1 LPSTAS
7 NPEPFRRPDEAP
19 DFAQLNLQVS
29 RDFSSRASWYLGV
42 ENLTNV
48 RQDRPI
54 IGAGGVADADFQ
66 RYFDASLVY
75 GPIFGRMVYSGF
87 RWKVS

>member
-1 LPSTAS
+1 M

-19 DFAQLNLQVS
+19 AFGQLNAQLS
-29 RDFSSRASWYLGV
+29 RDFNAKTSTYFGI

-54 IGAGGVADADFQ
+54 IGSGMEVSAAEFD

-75 GPIFGRMVYSGF
+75 GPIFGRMVYGAV
-87 RWKVS
+87 RWCIA